1 MLGKKIKRRKIKNQS
16 SSDSPPK
23 TAVFSLMWCSMRRM
37 TKFNTGSVKQSLSR
51 GNWCPCPGAAKSQ
64 RTHHTV
70 PYTKNPTKGSWCL
83 FKFNPN
89 SCIKGNL
96 WHHCFSAQQFIMKWD
111 GVHSAT
117 TLTIPNTTFWASETW
132 VNSRYLKLH
141 LTQGCSDF
149 DNHNVVWKLSKLT
162 PS

>member
-1 MLGKKIKRRKIKNQS
+1 MVGGFCWKKKRKRRKIKNQ
-16 SSDSPPK
+16 K
-23 TAVFSLMWCSMRRM
+23 QQCCLWCGALRDEWQNS
-37 TKFNTGSVKQSLSR
+37 TLAAWNR

-70 PYTKNPTKGSWCL
+70 PHTKNPTKGKWCL

-111 GVHSAT
+111 CVHSAT
-117 TLTIPNTTFWASETW
+117 TLTLPNTTFWASESW

>member
-1 MLGKKIKRRKIKNQS
+1 MWWGVFVGKKKKKKKKNKK
-16 SSDSPPK
+16 PK
-23 TAVFSLMWCSMRRM
+23 TAVLSVMRCTMRRM

-70 PYTKNPTKGSWCL
+70 PHTKNPTKGRWCL

-96 WHHCFSAQQFIMKWD
+96 WHHCFSAQFIMKWD
-111 GVHSAT
+111 CVHSAT
-117 TLTIPNTTFWASETW
+117 TLTLPNTTFWASETW

-149 DNHNVVWKLSKLT
+149 DNPNVVRKLSKLT

>member
-1 MLGKKIKRRKIKNQS
+1 MWWGGFCWKKKKKKNKK
-16 SSDSPPK
+16 PK
-23 TAVFSLMWCSMRRM
+23 TAVLSVMRCTMRRM

-70 PYTKNPTKGSWCL
+70 PHTKNPTKGRWCL

-111 GVHSAT
+111 CVHSAT